1 MARRAHRKITMK
13 DKKRRHYFFLNPY
26 QDCAFT
32 KCPQCDAKTKV
43 RKFPLVIHI
52 EPQQMFILNKQCK
65 YCVNCDLIIT
75 KQSEVEPLLTTGFV
89 EINPDIIG
97 NDYLV
102 MGTLD
107 KKDWRKGD
115 KKEIDSSEAFKRMY
129 VFNDHLDFEIV
140 PAGWYP
146 DEKKDL

>member
-1 MARRAHRKITMK
+1 ME
-13 DKKRRHYFFLNPY
+13 
-26 QDCAFT
+26 Q
-32 KCPQCDAKTKV
+32 
-43 RKFPLVIHI
+43 
-52 EPQQMFILNKQCK
+52 
-65 YCVNCDLIIT
+65 
-75 KQSEVEPLLTTGFV
+75 LLTTGFV

-107 KKDWRKGD
+107 KKDWRTGN

-129 VFNDHLDFEIV
+129 VFKDHLNFEVV
-140 PAGWYP
+140 PGGWYP

>member
-1 MARRAHRKITMK
+1 MVKKTHRKSNLKDMK
-13 DKKRRHYFFLNPY
+13 RSHYFFLNPY

-32 KCPQCDAKTKV
+32 KCPQCEAKTKV

-52 EPQQMFILNKQCK
+52 DPRQMFILNKTCK
-65 YCVNCDLIIT
+65 YCVDCDLIIT
-75 KQSEVEPLLTTGFV
+75 KQAEIEQQLTIGLLK
-89 EINPDIIG
+89 INPDIIG

-107 KKDWRKGD
+107 KKDWRSREKD
-115 KKEIDSSEAFKRMY
+115 RDNPSETLKKMY
-129 VFNDHLDFEIV
+129 VFKDHLDFEVI

-146 DEKKDL
+146 DSK